1 MVMYR
6 YFLSGETRRLQK
18 LVTQG
23 GEDYMA
29 NTTTKKRRTVKK
41 KPAWEAI
48 VWLFPD
54 VAE

>member
-1 MVMYR
+1 MR
-6 YFLSGETRRLQK
+6 K

-29 NTTTKKRRTVKK
+29 KTTTKKRRTVKK
-41 KPAWEAI
+41 KAAWEAI
-48 VWLFPD
+48 VWLFSD